1 MLFNEFDNPNISET
15 ELDVQ
20 TKVNGVFC
28 PLIKAQCTVECI
40 FFEPTVDA
48 NEVEIKECADGPYYK
63 WDVPEF
69 QGVCLLRE
77 RLMAKS
83 GLRSPL
89 VEEWR
94 KKPQG

>member
-1 MLFNEFDNPNISET
+1 MLFKESDNPNISET

-40 FFEPTVDA
+40 FFEPTVDVGQ
-48 NEVEIKECADGPYYK
+48 VEQKECEDGPYYK

-69 QGVCLLRE
+69 KGVCLLRE

-83 GLRSPL
+83 GLRNPL

-94 KKPQG
+94 KAPGE